1 MGSTQK
7 HNCHTIV
14 ERYFDDEQNRMRMHE
29 QGHTQSNMEEFDRIA
44 GGSVNHVAAPE
55 EKRYYKDQYTVV
67 QPKQ

>member
-14 ERYFDDEQNRMRMHE
+14 ERYFDDEQYRMRMHE